1 MIGADV
7 ALRFGSIIGLGA
19 ELEFLSFLKE
29 YAYIPAIVLA
39 LFGWWW
45 VHKLNATRDRIN
57 AERNMRVTELA
68 KVYSV
73 LLRVGIYGALSKR
86 DDSGRITW
94 VNEELEDA
102 IGKIYLYGTGRQVD
116 LTQKYVQSWAKTNG
130 ADGTELL
137 NAIREHIRESLGLP
151 PVHGT
156 PAYLR
161 VEITRKNTGDG

>member
-1 MIGADV
+1 M
-7 ALRFGSIIGLGA
+7 ALWFGSILGLGDK
-19 ELEFLSFLKE
+19 LEFLSFLKE
-29 YAYIPAIVLA
+29 YAYLPAIALA

-73 LLRVGIYGALSKR
+73 LLRVGIYGTLSKR
-86 DDSGRITW
+86 DDSGGMTW
-94 VNEELEDA
+94 INEELEDA
-102 IGKIYLYGTGRQVD
+102 IGKIYLYGTVRQVD
-116 LTQKYVQSWAKTNG
+116 LTQEYVQSWAKTNG
-130 ADGTELL
+130 ADGTGLL

>member
-1 MIGADV
+1 LELL
-7 ALRFGSIIGLGA
+7 AL
-19 ELEFLSFLKE
+19 LKE
-29 YAYIPAIVLA
+29 YAYIHAVVLA

-57 AERNMRVTELA
+57 AERAMRVTELA
-68 KVYSV
+68 KVYSI
-73 LLRVGIYGALSKR
+73 LLRVGIYGTLTKR

-102 IGKIYLYGTGRQVD
+102 VGKIYLYGTKRQVD
-116 LTQKYVQSWAKTNG
+116 LTQKYVQSWADTNG

-137 NAIREHIRESLGLP
+137 NAIREHVRESLGLP

-161 VEITRKNTGDG
+161 VEIKRKTTGDS